1 MTAATTRGVHTTAAI
16 LLLGLLNLALAGGV
30 LACSCSLADIA
41 RARALATTTATGGLL
56 GLRRCGIAT
65 ALSAATALALPLTG
79 ASIGFS
85 IATTALGHRRTG
97 QTVGARQAI
106 AHVDAVLAVELHER
120 QAHLGRLDALEHVA
134 RHAVGAAVAAL
145 LGGLL
150 FAALRAGHIGQV
162 DLKDLAVLQAQHQLL
177 ARRVIFLN
185 TRLAER
191 RIDKRLLFGRAALK
205 VLVGLE
211 LVAQAAHQAAAHAA
225 DLGGIERQVLLFC
238 HADRDGL
245 KLSAKARATELLA
258 ALGIAAHQAGLVA
271 HADLAHVDANVQRRG
286 QILDELA
293 KIDALLGGKVEHGLL
308 AAKQVLD
315 ADRLHL
321 EVELF
326 DQTAEIDHG
335 LVTLDGQVVGKLQ
348 VDVARHTQHGL
359 ERLTDLVLRYLE
371 GISRDQAD
379 LGSALGGA
387 NSVICLEDI
396 QVLRV
401 KPQVARGVG
410 KLNGYD

>member
-1 MTAATTRGVHTTAAI
+1 M
-16 LLLGLLNLALAGGV
+16 LLGLLSLALTGSV
-30 LACSCSLADIA
+30 LARGLAIVDG
-41 RARALATTTATGGLL
+41 RCALAAATTGCLL
-56 GLRRCGIAT
+56 GLGRLGLAA
-65 ALSAATALALPLTG
+65 ALSAATTLALALSS
-79 ASIGFS
+79 ASIGFG
-85 IATTALGHRRTG
+85 IAATALGHRRAG
-97 QTVGARQAI
+97 QTIGTRQAI
-106 AHVDAVLAVELHER
+106 AHVDAVLAIELHER
-120 QAHLGRLDALEHVA
+120 QTHLGRLDALEHVA

-191 RIDKRLLFGRAALK
+191 RIDERLLFGRTALK
-205 VLVGLE
+205 VLVRFE
-211 LVAQAAHQAAAHAA
+211 LIAQAAHQAAANAA

-245 KLSAKARATELLA
+245 KLSAKARAAELLS

-293 KIDALLGGKVEHGLL
+293 KIDALLGRKVEHGLL

-321 EVELF
+321 EVEFF

-335 LVTLDGQVVGKLQ
+335 LVALDGKIVGKLQ
-348 VDVARHTQHGL
+348 VNVARHAQYGL
-359 ERLTDLVLRYLE
+359 ERLTDLVLRHLE
-371 GISRDQAD
+371 GIGRDQAD

-387 NSVICLEDI
+387 NGIIGLEDI
-396 QVLRV
+396 QILRV
-401 KPQVARGVG
+401 EPQVARGVG

>member
-1 MTAATTRGVHTTAAI
+1 MTAATSCGVHATAAI
-16 LLLGLLNLALAGGV
+16 LLLGLLNLALASAV
-30 LACSCSLADIA
+30 LAGGCGLAGIG
-41 RARALATTTATGGLL
+41 RARTLAAATAASGLL

-65 ALSAATALALPLTG
+65 ALSAATALALALTG
-79 ASIGFS
+79 ASIGFG
-85 IATTALGHRRTG
+85 IATTTLGHRRTG

-120 QAHLGRLDALEHVA
+120 QAHLGRLDALEHIA
-134 RHAVGAAVAAL
+134 RHAVGAAIAAL
-145 LGGLL
+145 LGSLL
-150 FAALRAGHIGQV
+150 LAALRAGHIGQV
-162 DLKDLAVLQAQHQLL
+162 DLKDFAVLQAQHQLL
-177 ARRVIFLN
+177 TRRVIFLN

-191 RIDKRLLFGRAALK
+191 RIDERLLFGRAALK

-225 DLGGIERQVLLFC
+225 DLGRVERQVLLFC

-245 KLSAKARATELLA
+245 KLSAKARATELLS

-286 QILDELA
+286 KVLDELT
-293 KIDALLGGKVEHGLL
+293 KIDALLGRKIEHGLL
-308 AAKQVLD
+308 AAKQVLH

-321 EVELF
+321 EVELL
-326 DQTAEIDHG
+326 DQATEIDHG
-335 LVTLDGQVVGKLQ
+335 LVALDGQIIGKLQ
-348 VDVARHTQHGL
+348 VDVARHAQHGL
-359 ERLTDLVLRYLE
+359 ERLADLVLRYLE
-371 GISRDQAD
+371 GIGRDQAD

-387 NSVICLEDI
+387 DGIIGLEDI
-396 QVLRV
+396 QILRV
-401 KPQVARGVG
+401 EPQVARGVG

>member
-1 MTAATTRGVHTTAAI
+1 MTTATARGVHATAAV
-16 LLLGLLNLALAGGV
+16 LLLGLLNLALASSV
-30 LACSCSLADIA
+30 LAGGCGLAGIG
-41 RARALATTTATGGLL
+41 RARTLAAATATGGILDLRRL
-56 GLRRCGIAT
+56 GLAA

-106 AHVDAVLAVELHER
+106 AHVDAVLAVELHKR
-120 QAHLGRLDALEHVA
+120 QTHLGRLDALEHVA

-177 ARRVIFLN
+177 TRRVIFLN

-191 RIDKRLLFGRAALK
+191 RIDERLLFGRTALK
-205 VLVGLE
+205 VLVRFE
-211 LVAQAAHQAAAHAA
+211 LIAQAAHQAAANAA

-258 ALGIAAHQAGLVA
+258 ALGIAAHQASLVA

-293 KIDALLGGKVEHGLL
+293 KIDALLGRKVEHGLL

-315 ADRLHL
+315 AHRLHL
-321 EVELF
+321 EVEFF

-335 LVTLDGQVVGKLQ
+335 LVALDGKIVGKLQ
-348 VDVARHTQHGL
+348 VDVARHAQHGL
-359 ERLTDLVLRYLE
+359 ERLTDLVLRHLE
-371 GISRDQAD
+371 GIGRNQAD

-387 NSVICLEDI
+387 NGIIGLEDI